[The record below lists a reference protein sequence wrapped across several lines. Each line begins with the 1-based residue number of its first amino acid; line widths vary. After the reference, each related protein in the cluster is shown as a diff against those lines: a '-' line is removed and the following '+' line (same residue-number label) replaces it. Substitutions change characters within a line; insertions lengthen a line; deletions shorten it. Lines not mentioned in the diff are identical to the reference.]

1 MPYKSI
7 VFKDRVLDDDQST
20 TAFMAS
26 YVGGVSGFDR
36 SHRHAAKT
44 RASSRASCGVTIA

>member
-1 MPYKSI
+1 MPYESI
-7 VFKDRVLDDDQST
+7 VFKGRVLDDDQT
-20 TAFMAS
+20 TTGFLAS